1 MMNCSAGY
9 IFWKRTF
16 GRKNMLEN
24 VFALTIL
31 LLIGGLVV
39 IVVGAMLIA
48 TIDFL
53 QNGERDD

>member
-1 MMNCSAGY
+1 
-9 IFWKRTF
+9 
-16 GRKNMLEN
+16 MLEN